1 MKGFEAGDWYLP
13 TILELFDI
21 IGPVTYPAPI
31 SDPAKADELNRMLKA
46 LGLPQIG
53 NGSYVW
59 TSCRCNTGCAWIFYG
74 YSGGAYGGSFY
85 VGGLA
90 VPVALYEIPEGNE

>member
-1 MKGFEAGDWYLP
+1 M
-13 TILELFDI
+13 LELFDI

-59 TSCRCNTGCAWIFYG
+59 ASCRYGTNGAWI
-74 YSGGAYGGSFY
+74 SGGRGYAINGSFCFGY
-85 VGGLA
+85 LA